1 QRTYACSAGRKNDL
15 RVKCDQFRDVFAN
28 AVGVTSAPADVDSKI
43 ASVAPPQ
50 LLQYLHEC
58 DGPGH
63 SFRVVGR
70 QSAEHAN
77 APNALRLLRPRR
89 EQRGQRRERCPTKQR
104 DELAPFQWLMSPL
117 QTGRYHTSRVCKT
130 YCTAGFRSV
139 LCPRRL
145 VCAAA

>member
-1 QRTYACSAGRKNDL
+1 
-15 RVKCDQFRDVFAN
+15 FAN
-28 AVGVTSAPADVDSKI
+28 ALGVPGAPADVDSKI

-58 DGPGH
+58 DGTGH

-89 EQRGQRRERCPTKQR
+89 ERRGQRRERCPTKHP
-104 DELAPFQWLMSPL
+104 DELAPFQWLLTPVL
-117 QTGRYHTSRVCKT
+117 QPQDIT
-130 YCTAGFRSV
+130 
-139 LCPRRL
+139 PRRRARPTRL
-145 VCAAA
+145 QAFDRYGGP